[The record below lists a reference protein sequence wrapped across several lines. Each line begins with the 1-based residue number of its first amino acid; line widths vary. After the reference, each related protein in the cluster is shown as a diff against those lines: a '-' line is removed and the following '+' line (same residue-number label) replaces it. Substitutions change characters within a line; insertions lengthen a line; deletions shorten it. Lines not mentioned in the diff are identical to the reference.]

1 MIYKPQ
7 RIATRLGVFAQTLHA
22 VAPKIAEI
30 VMNSA
35 FRMFPDSSAAKGIT
49 EDQQAASQEQVA
61 FASLMRG
68 IHW

>member
-1 MIYKPQ
+1 M
-7 RIATRLGVFAQTLHA
+7 
-22 VAPKIAEI
+22 APKVAEI

-35 FRMFPDSSAAKGIT
+35 FRMFPDSAGRKGIT
-49 EDQQAASQEQVA
+49 DAQARASKEQIA

>member
-1 MIYKPQ
+1 M
-7 RIATRLGVFAQTLHA
+7 
-22 VAPKIAEI
+22 APKIAEI

-35 FRMFPDSSAAKGIT
+35 FRMFPDSSAAKGIS
-49 EDQQAASQEQVA
+49 EEQEQASPEQVA

>member
-1 MIYKPQ
+1 M
-7 RIATRLGVFAQTLHA
+7 LHA
-22 VAPKIAEI
+22 LAPKIAEI

-35 FRMFPDSSAAKGIT
+35 FRMFGDSDAAKGIT
-49 EDQQAASQEQVA
+49 DGEQKQASQEQIA